1 MKLCECP
8 WWPRK
13 WITKN
18 DQDISSA
25 QVAHDGIFETCE
37 LFAGDLM
44 LEVDYNGRTVV
55 GRIGRSVNAP
65 NLERVR
71 DFLLD
76 YSGDSMATIDD
87 LEVAPDQFNTR

>member
-1 MKLCECP
+1 
-8 WWPRK
+8 
-13 WITKN
+13 
-18 DQDISSA
+18 
-25 QVAHDGIFETCE
+25 
-37 LFAGDLM
+37 M

-76 YSGDSMATIDD
+76 YRGDSMATIDD